1 MTLAENLIILRRERA
16 MKEKINEYP
25 IDHPI
30 TAARRK
36 KINQFI
42 KNNAGRLG
50 RPVSAEWDESG
61 CILTLASDPVEWEFV
76 FHPTRVEAYG
86 SAPLWI
92 KMLFTEKR
100 RRTVDQVVMQMLEEA
115 GFTASAPPAS
125 PKSTP
130 APRKKT
136 PSR

>member
-1 MTLAENLIILRRERA
+1 

-25 IDHPI
+25 IDRPI

-42 KNNAGRLG
+42 ENNAGRLG

-61 CILTLASDPVEWEFV
+61 STLTLASDPVEWEFV

-86 SAPLWI
+86 SAPFWI

-100 RRTVDQVVMQMLEEA
+100 RATVDQVVMQMLEEA
-115 GFTASAPPAS
+115 GFTAPPPAS
-125 PKSTP
+125 PKP
-130 APRKKT
+130 APTRKKP

>member
-1 MTLAENLIILRRERA
+1 

-25 IDHPI
+25 IDRPL
-30 TAARRK
+30 TAGRRK

-42 KNNAGRLG
+42 DANAGRLG

-61 CILTLASDPVEWEFV
+61 NTLLLASDPVEWEFV

-86 SAPLWI
+86 SAPFWV

-100 RRTVDQVVMQMLEEA
+100 RQTVDQVVLQMLEET
-115 GFTASAPPAS
+115 GFIVAPSPATPSKPVSTAPGS
-125 PKSTP
+125 
-130 APRKKT
+130 RKKA
-136 PSR
+136 S